1 MRLARNII
9 RRPLPQQLPDDL
21 SVLHPVLSRIYA
33 ARHITSANQLEYS
46 VQQLLSHEDLAGI
59 DGAVA
64 LLADSL
70 KNGERILIVADF
82 DADGATSCTVAM
94 RGLAMLGANDL
105 HYLVPNRF
113 EYGYGLSPE
122 IVEVAAQLAPD
133 ILITVD
139 NGISSIEGVR
149 AARQH
154 GIKVL
159 VTDHH
164 LPGAEL
170 PGADAIVNPNQDGD
184 HFASKNLAGV
194 GVIFYVLLALR
205 TALRGTGYFE
215 ETGLQEPNLASLLD
229 LVALGTVA
237 DVVPL
242 DHNNRI
248 LVEQGLRR
256 IRAGKCCAGITALL
270 EVAGR
275 DSRGITAADLGF
287 AVGPRLNA
295 AGRMQDMSLGI
306 ECLLASTPADARVYA
321 ARLDELNQQ
330 RRSVEADMQQQALSI
345 LKALSLEE
353 AGELP
358 AGLCLFDEGW
368 HQGVIGI
375 LASRIKDR
383 VQRPVIVF
391 APGDA
396 QELKGSARSVPG
408 IHIRD
413 ALDALAAHHPGLL
426 TRFGGHAMAAGLS
439 LPRGHY
445 DAFVRAFDEIIS
457 EQGQESLKGVIYS
470 DGELDE
476 GTLTLSF
483 AEHLQQGGPWGQAF
497 PEPVFDG
504 RFEVVSQRVVGD
516 KHLKLQLRPAASRL
530 GIDAI
535 AFNMDEHE
543 CQDDLSRVE
552 IAYRLAVND
561 FNGSRSLQLVI
572 EQLHP
577 LE

>member
-9 RRPLPQQLPDDL
+9 RRTLPQQLPADL

-33 ARHITSANQLEYS
+33 ARHITSSNQLEYS
-46 VQQLLSHEDLAGI
+46 LQQLLSYEDLAGI
-59 DGAVA
+59 DQSVA
-64 LLADSL
+64 LLADGL
-70 KNGERILIVADF
+70 KNSARILIVADF
-82 DADGATSCTVAM
+82 DADGATSCAVAM
-94 RGLAMLGANDL
+94 QGLSMLGANNL

-122 IVEVAAQLAPD
+122 IVEVAAELAPD

-139 NGISSIEGVR
+139 NGISSNEGVR
-149 AARQH
+149 VARKH

-170 PGADAIVNPNQDGD
+170 PEADAIVNPNLHGD
-184 HFASKNLAGV
+184 RFASKNLAGV

-205 TALRGTGYFE
+205 TALREAGYFQKA
-215 ETGLQEPNLASLLD
+215 GLQEPNLAVLLD

-256 IRAGKCCAGITALL
+256 IRAGKCCAGIRALL
-270 EVAGR
+270 DVAGR
-275 DSRGITAADLGF
+275 DPRSITAADLGF

-306 ECLLASTPADARVYA
+306 ECLLASTPADAKAYA

-345 LKALSLEE
+345 LKTLSMEE
-353 AGELP
+353 GVDLP

-383 VQRPVIVF
+383 VHRPVIVF

-396 QELKGSARSVPG
+396 HELKGSARSVPG

-413 ALDALAAHHPGLL
+413 ALDALAARHPGLL

-439 LPRGHY
+439 LPRSHY
-445 DAFVRAFDEIIS
+445 DAFVDAFNEIIC

-483 AEHLQQGGPWGQAF
+483 AEHLRQGGPWGQAF

-516 KHLKLQLRPAASRL
+516 KHLKLQLRQPDSRQ

-535 AFNMDEHE
+535 AFNMDVHE
-543 CQDDLSRVE
+543 CNDELSRVE

-561 FNGSRSLQLVI
+561 FNGSRSVQLVI
-572 EQLHP
+572 EQLRS
-577 LE
+577 LD